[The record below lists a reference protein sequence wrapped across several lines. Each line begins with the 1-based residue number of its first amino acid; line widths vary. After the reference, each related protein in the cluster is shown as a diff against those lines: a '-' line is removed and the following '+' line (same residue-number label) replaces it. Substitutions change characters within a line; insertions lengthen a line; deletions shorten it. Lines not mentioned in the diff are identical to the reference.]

1 MTPCTDP
8 AADPPPSQP
17 PTRDDLLLDY
27 LQLEGISHQPQAV
40 DEQGNTSCLRRKLFR
55 QADLRRPGMALLV
68 LGHRSRHP
76 LCNHGP
82 QRSGQLRFLG

>member
-40 DEQGNTSCLRRKLFR
+40 DEQGNTSCLSRKMFRR
-55 QADLRRPGMALLV
+55 ADPPRPGMALPF